1 MKFSSGKTRDNDT
14 VLVILTMVDD
24 DVYEEAQELAV
35 SIDPTLLSSVAVI
48 GSPDNNMECLYPI
61 GVDLIPCNNYTI
73 LDNNG

>member
-24 DVYEEAQELAV
+24 DVYEEDQELAV

-48 GSPDNNMECLYPI
+48 GSPDNMECLYPI